1 MVLLSICASS
11 CSLKPGSS
19 GGGDKTVSM
28 LFRDGFFLLF
38 CDFVAYF
45 VLLCVLV
52 KLGSLSL
59 SDILSV
65 CIPML
70 GGQDSKEIMKTF
82 GEQPRTGADG
92 PVPHDVNNQ

>member
-1 MVLLSICASS
+1 MHLPVHLSQAAH
-11 CSLKPGSS
+11 
-19 GGGDKTVSM
+19 DKRV
-28 LFRDGFFLLF
+28 LFRNVFFVLF
-38 CDFVAYF
+38 SGFVAYF
-45 VLLCVLV
+45 VLLCMLV
-52 KLGSLSL
+52 KPGSLSL

-70 GGQDSKEIMKTF
+70 GQDSEEIMKTF